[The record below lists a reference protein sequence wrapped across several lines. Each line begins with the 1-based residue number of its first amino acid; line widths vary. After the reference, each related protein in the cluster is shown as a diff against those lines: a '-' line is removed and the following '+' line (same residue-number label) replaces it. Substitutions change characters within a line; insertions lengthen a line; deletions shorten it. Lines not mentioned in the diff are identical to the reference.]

1 MNRRIR
7 SAKGAISIYVAL
19 MMAGILSLGTFVLE
33 AGRLQTARTQLS
45 EATISA
51 SQSMLSSYN
60 TELHTKYGL
69 LAIDTSR
76 ATLESCRDYL
86 DYNSDL
92 ASDMWGN
99 NISRMYTIED
109 ATMSGVYNLTY
120 PHILKRQ
127 LLTVAKYNLVPEN
140 SEVNLYTVSYIL
152 DELQMKCRYV
162 SEKMGEIV
170 AAPGTGNPASVDA
183 GMRAALAAMDKTFN
197 NIQTYNNKHNVTL
210 TGSTVA
216 LLPSTTGTV
225 ESVIPERD
233 EETVELLI
241 QDAHTI
247 IGSDADALSS
257 SSTQVS
263 ESSVTIT
270 MTAMNE
276 VAAYH
281 RGSWVGDLTQ
291 AEVVEI
297 LYARSLPQQYK
308 NLADTINASINILKD
323 NRDGNLLLNSYVSQ
337 MFSNRTMAKDQYVGP
352 GVESTV
358 QNQEN
363 MTFAKACCEYIFGGS
378 ASELNNQSEAY
389 EYVMAMR
396 MIGNLYA
403 VLTESTAL
411 NVNDT
416 YSVAAHLAWAYY
428 ETCMDMELVI
438 NQAAAVPLTKDAL
451 ILPLGNTG
459 AVTTAFASRN
469 ASTAVQKLVNYNQAA
484 ARYEIAGR
492 DALNYTDSLSLA
504 LWFVPN
510 DQKLLR
516 VADLI
521 QLEMRYS
528 QQYQDKIPVTFLM
541 SNQNT
546 YCRVECT
553 AKMNAILP
561 ILSIGG
567 ADHSLQGH
575 TMSSTKYAG
584 Y

>member
-7 SAKGAISIYVAL
+7 SAKGAISIFVAL

-60 TELHTKYGL
+60 SELHAKYGL

-76 ATLESCRDYL
+76 ATPAACRDYL

-140 SEVNLYTVSYIL
+140 SEINLYTVSYIL

-162 SEKMGEIV
+162 SEKMAEMV
-170 AAPGTGNPASVDA
+170 AAPGTGSPSSVDA
-183 GMRAALAAMDKTFN
+183 GMRAALAAMDKTFVN
-197 NIQTYNNKHNVTL
+197 TKMYNDKHNVTL

-233 EETVELLI
+233 EETVDLLI

-247 IGSDADALSS
+247 LGSDADALSS

-270 MTAMNE
+270 MTALNE

-291 AEVVEI
+291 AEVVES
-297 LYARSLPQQYK
+297 LYARSLPQHYK
-308 NLADTINASINILKD
+308 NLADTINASVNILKE
-323 NRDGNLLLNSYVSQ
+323 NRDGNLLLNSYISQ
-337 MFSNRTMAKDQYVGP
+337 MFSNRTMAMDQYVGP
-352 GVESTV
+352 GVESTI

-389 EYVMAMR
+389 EYVMALR
-396 MIGNLYA
+396 LIGNLYA
-403 VLTESTAL
+403 VLTESTTL

-428 ETCMDMELVI
+428 ETCMDMELVV
-438 NQAAAVPLTKDAL
+438 NQAAAVPLTKDSL

-459 AVTTAFASRN
+459 AVTSAFASRT
-469 ASTAVQKLVNYNQAA
+469 ASAAVQKLVTYNQAA

-521 QLEMRYS
+521 QLEMRYG
-528 QQYQDKIPVTFLM
+528 QQYQEMIPATFLM

-575 TMSSTKYAG
+575 TLNSTKYAG

>member
-7 SAKGAISIYVAL
+7 SAKGAISIFVAL

-76 ATLESCRDYL
+76 ATSATCRDYL

-140 SEVNLYTVSYIL
+140 SEVNMYTASYIL

-197 NIQTYNNKHNVTL
+197 TTQTYNNKHNVTL
-210 TGSTVA
+210 TGATVA

-233 EETVELLI
+233 EETVDLLI

-247 IGSDADALSS
+247 LGSDADALNNSA
-257 SSTQVS
+257 TQVS

-270 MTAMNE
+270 MTALNE

-281 RGSWVGDLTQ
+281 RGGWVGDLTQ
-291 AEVVEI
+291 AEVVES
-297 LYARSLPQQYK
+297 LYARSLPQHYK

-323 NRDGNLLLNSYVSQ
+323 NRDGNLLLNSYISQ
-337 MFSNRTMAKDQYVGP
+337 MFSNRMMTLDQYMGP
-352 GVESTV
+352 GVESTI

-389 EYVMAMR
+389 EYVMALR
-396 MIGNLYA
+396 LIGNLYA
-403 VLTESTAL
+403 VLTESTTL

-438 NQAAAVPLTKDAL
+438 NQAAAVPLTKNTL

-469 ASTAVQKLVNYNQAA
+469 AATAVQKLVNYNRAA

-528 QQYQDKIPVTFLM
+528 QQYQDMIPVTFLM

>member
-7 SAKGAISIYVAL
+7 SAKGAISIFVAL

-76 ATLESCRDYL
+76 ATSASCRDYL

-140 SEVNLYTVSYIL
+140 SEVNAYTVSYIL

-197 NIQTYNNKHNVTL
+197 NTQTYNNKHNVTL
-210 TGSTVA
+210 TSSTVA

-233 EETVELLI
+233 EETVDLLI

-247 IGSDADALSS
+247 LGSDADALNS

-281 RGSWVGDLTQ
+281 RGGWIGDLTQ
-291 AEVVEI
+291 AEVVES
-297 LYARSLPQQYK
+297 LYARSLPQHYK
-308 NLADTINASINILKD
+308 NLADTINASVNILKE

-337 MFSNRTMAKDQYVGP
+337 MFSNRTMAMDQYVGP
-352 GVESTV
+352 GVESTI

-389 EYVMAMR
+389 EYVMALR
-396 MIGNLYA
+396 LIGNLYA
-403 VLTESTAL
+403 VLTESTTL
-411 NVNDT
+411 NMNDT

-438 NQAAAVPLTKDAL
+438 NQAAAVPLTKNTL

-528 QQYQDKIPVTFLM
+528 QQYQDMIPVTFLM